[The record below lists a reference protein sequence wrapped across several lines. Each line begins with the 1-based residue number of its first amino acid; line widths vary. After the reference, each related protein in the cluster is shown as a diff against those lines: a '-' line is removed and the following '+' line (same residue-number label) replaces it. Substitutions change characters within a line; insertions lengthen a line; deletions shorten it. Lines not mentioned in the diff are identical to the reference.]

1 MVRWAKDR
9 LRRFTRRDD
18 GSMTIE
24 FVILFPVLMIIFV
37 SFLGFSMA
45 FVRQSMILKANHV
58 NQVARAY
65 SVGFFANEAA
75 AEQEIV
81 RYIHDISSMKD
92 VPESKLG
99 YGSADVEDRLGY
111 VTIRVQVP
119 MLRLISYVGMP
130 SVWRPFVGSNTSLAV
145 RYPIE
150 ERR

>member
-9 LRRFTRRDD
+9 IRRFTRRDD

-45 FVRQSMILKANHV
+45 FVRQSMILNHV

-81 RYIHDISSMKD
+81 QYIQDISSMND
-92 VPESKLG
+92 VSESTLG

-150 ERR
+150 ERS

>member
-45 FVRQSMILKANHV
+45 FVRQSMILNHV

-65 SVGFFANEAA
+65 SVGFFADEAA

-81 RYIHDISSMKD
+81 QYIQHISSMKD
-92 VPESKLG
+92 VPESTLG
-99 YGSADVEDRLGY
+99 YGSADVQDRLGY

>member
-37 SFLGFSMA
+37 SFHGFSMA
-45 FVRQSMILKANHV
+45 FVRQSMILNHV

-65 SVGFFANEAA
+65 SVGFFADEAA

-81 RYIHDISSMKD
+81 QYIQDISSMKD
-92 VPESKLG
+92 VPESTLG
-99 YGSADVEDRLGY
+99 YGSADVQDRLGY

>member
-1 MVRWAKDR
+1 
-9 LRRFTRRDD
+9 
-18 GSMTIE
+18 MTIE
-24 FVILFPVLMIIFV
+24 FVILSPVLMIIFV

-45 FVRQSMILKANHV
+45 FVRQSMILNHV

-81 RYIHDISSMKD
+81 QYIQDISSMKD
-92 VPESKLG
+92 VPESTLG
-99 YGSADVEDRLGY
+99 YGSTDVEDRLGY

-119 MLRLISYVGMP
+119 MLRLISSVGMP

>member
-9 LRRFTRRDD
+9 IRRFTRRDD

-45 FVRQSMILKANHV
+45 FVRQSMILNHV

-81 RYIHDISSMKD
+81 QYIQDISSMKD
-92 VPESKLG
+92 VPESTLG

>member
-1 MVRWAKDR
+1 MVRWTKNKIQ
-9 LRRFTRRDD
+9 RFTRRDD
-18 GSMTIE
+18 GGMTIE
-24 FVILFPVLMIIFV
+24 VVILFPVLMIIFV

-45 FVRQSMILKANHV
+45 FVRQSMILNHV

-65 SVGFFANEAA
+65 SVGFFADTQA

-81 RYIHDISSMKD
+81 QYIQDISSMKD
-92 VPESKLG
+92 VPESTLG

-111 VTIRVQVP
+111 VTIRVQIP

-130 SVWRPFVGSNTSLAV
+130 SVWRSFVGSKTSLAV

-150 ERR
+150 ERA

>member
-9 LRRFTRRDD
+9 IRRFTRRDD

-45 FVRQSMILKANHV
+45 FVRQSMILSHV

-65 SVGFFANEAA
+65 SVEFFEDEIA
-75 AEQEIV
+75 AEEEIIQ
-81 RYIHDISSMKD
+81 YIHDISSIKD
-92 VPESKLG
+92 VPESTLG
-99 YGSADVEDRLGY
+99 YGSAEVEDRLGY

>member
-9 LRRFTRRDD
+9 IRRFTRRDD

-45 FVRQSMILKANHV
+45 FVRQSMILNHV

-81 RYIHDISSMKD
+81 QYIQDISSMKD
-92 VPESKLG
+92 VSESTLG

>member
-1 MVRWAKDR
+1 MVRWTKNKIQ
-9 LRRFTRRDD
+9 RFTRRDD
-18 GSMTIE
+18 VGMTIE

-45 FVRQSMILKANHV
+45 FVRQSMILNHV

-65 SVGFFANEAA
+65 SVGFFADTQA

-81 RYIHDISSMKD
+81 QYIQDISSMKD
-92 VPESKLG
+92 VPESTLG
-99 YGSADVEDRLGY
+99 YGSADVEDSLGY
-111 VTIRVQVP
+111 VTIRVQIP

-130 SVWRPFVGSNTSLAV
+130 SVWRSFVGSKTSLAV

-150 ERR
+150 ERA

>member
-45 FVRQSMILKANHV
+45 FVRQSMILNHV

>member
-9 LRRFTRRDD
+9 IRRFTRRDD

-24 FVILFPVLMIIFV
+24 FVNLFPVLMIIFV

-45 FVRQSMILKANHV
+45 FVRQSMILNHV

-65 SVGFFANEAA
+65 SVGFFADEAA

-81 RYIHDISSMKD
+81 QYIQDISSMKD
-92 VPESKLG
+92 VPESTLG

-150 ERR
+150 ERE

>member
-9 LRRFTRRDD
+9 IRRFTRRDD

-24 FVILFPVLMIIFV
+24 FVILVPVLMIIFV

-45 FVRQSMILKANHV
+45 FVRQSMILNHV

-81 RYIHDISSMKD
+81 QYIQDISSMKD
-92 VPESKLG
+92 VPESTLG

-119 MLRLISYVGMP
+119 LLRLISYVGMP

>member
-1 MVRWAKDR
+1 MIRWAKNR
-9 LRRFTRRDD
+9 IQRFTRRDD

-37 SFLGFSMA
+37 SFMGFSMA
-45 FVRQSMILKANHV
+45 FVRQSMILNHV

-65 SVGFFANEAA
+65 SVGFFADEQT

-81 RYIHDISSMKD
+81 DYLQNIASMKD
-92 VPESKLG
+92 VSGDTLS
-99 YGSADVEDRLGY
+99 YGSATVTDRLGY
-111 VTIRVQVP
+111 VTIQVEIP

-130 SVWRPFVGSNTSLAV
+130 SVWRSFVGSNTNLAV

>member
-9 LRRFTRRDD
+9 IRRFTRRDD

-45 FVRQSMILKANHV
+45 FVRQSMILNHV

-81 RYIHDISSMKD
+81 QYIQDISSMKD

-145 RYPIE
+145 RYPNE
-150 ERR
+150 ERS

>member
-1 MVRWAKDR
+1 
-9 LRRFTRRDD
+9 
-18 GSMTIE
+18 
-24 FVILFPVLMIIFV
+24 
-37 SFLGFSMA
+37 
-45 FVRQSMILKANHV
+45 MILNHV

-65 SVGFFANEAA
+65 SVGFFAEEAV

-81 RYIHDISSMKD
+81 QYIQDISSMKD
-92 VPESKLG
+92 VPESTLG
-99 YGSADVEDRLGY
+99 YGSADVQDRLGY

>member
-9 LRRFTRRDD
+9 IRRFTRRDD

-45 FVRQSMILKANHV
+45 FVRQSMILNLV
-58 NQVARAY
+58 NQVVRAY
-65 SVGFFANEAA
+65 SVGFFEDEIA
-75 AEQEIV
+75 AEEEIIQ
-81 RYIHDISSMKD
+81 YIHDISSMKD
-92 VPESKLG
+92 VPESTLG
-99 YGSADVEDRLGY
+99 YGSAEVEDRLGY

>member
-1 MVRWAKDR
+1 MVRWEKDR

-45 FVRQSMILKANHV
+45 FVRQSMILNHV

-81 RYIHDISSMKD
+81 QYIQDISSMKD
-92 VPESKLG
+92 VPESTLG

-130 SVWRPFVGSNTSLAV
+130 SVWRPFVGSHTSLAV

>member
-1 MVRWAKDR
+1 MVRWTKNKIQ
-9 LRRFTRRDD
+9 RFTRRDD
-18 GSMTIE
+18 GGMTIE

-45 FVRQSMILKANHV
+45 FVRQSMILNHV

-65 SVGFFANEAA
+65 SVGFFADTQA

-81 RYIHDISSMKD
+81 QYIQDISSMKD
-92 VPESKLG
+92 VPESTLG

-111 VTIRVQVP
+111 VTIRVQIS
-119 MLRLISYVGMP
+119 MLRLISSVGMP
-130 SVWRPFVGSNTSLAV
+130 SVWRSFVGSKTSLAV

-150 ERR
+150 ERA

>member
-1 MVRWAKDR
+1 MVRWAKNR

-18 GSMTIE
+18 GGMTIE

-45 FVRQSMILKANHV
+45 FVRQSMILNHV

-81 RYIHDISSMKD
+81 QYIQDISSMKD
-92 VPESKLG
+92 VSESTLG

>member
-9 LRRFTRRDD
+9 IRRFTRRDD

-45 FVRQSMILKANHV
+45 FVRQSMILNHV

-81 RYIHDISSMKD
+81 QYIQDISSMKD
-92 VPESKLG
+92 VPKSTLG

>member
-1 MVRWAKDR
+1 MVRWTKNKIQ
-9 LRRFTRRDD
+9 RFTRRDD
-18 GSMTIE
+18 GGMTIE

-45 FVRQSMILKANHV
+45 FVRQSMILNHV

-65 SVGFFANEAA
+65 SVGFFADTQA

-81 RYIHDISSMKD
+81 QYIQDISSMKD
-92 VPESKLG
+92 VPESTLG

-111 VTIRVQVP
+111 VTIRVQIP

-130 SVWRPFVGSNTSLAV
+130 SVWRSFVGSKNSLAV

-150 ERR
+150 ERA

>member
-9 LRRFTRRDD
+9 IRRFTRRDD

-45 FVRQSMILKANHV
+45 FVRQSMILNHV

-65 SVGFFANEAA
+65 SVGFFEDEIA
-75 AEQEIV
+75 AEEEIIQ
-81 RYIHDISSMKD
+81 YIHDISSMKD
-92 VPESKLG
+92 VPESTLG
-99 YGSADVEDRLGY
+99 YGSAEVEDRLGY

-145 RYPIE
+145 GYPIE

>member
-45 FVRQSMILKANHV
+45 FVRQSMILNHV

-65 SVGFFANEAA
+65 SVGFFADEAA

-81 RYIHDISSMKD
+81 QYIHDISSMKG
-92 VPESKLG
+92 VPESTLG

-111 VTIRVQVP
+111 ITIRVQVP

>member
-45 FVRQSMILKANHV
+45 FVRQSMILNHV

-81 RYIHDISSMKD
+81 QYIQDISSMKD
-92 VPESKLG
+92 VPESTLG

-111 VTIRVQVP
+111 VTIRGQVA

-150 ERR
+150 ERS

>member
-45 FVRQSMILKANHV
+45 FVRQSMILNHV

-81 RYIHDISSMKD
+81 QYIHDISSMKD

-150 ERR
+150 ERE

>member
-45 FVRQSMILKANHV
+45 FVRQSMILNHV

-65 SVGFFANEAA
+65 SVGFFAMRQPHEEDI
-75 AEQEIV
+75 EQYIL
-81 RYIHDISSMKD
+81 RY
-92 VPESKLG
+92 
-99 YGSADVEDRLGY
+99 
-111 VTIRVQVP
+111 
-119 MLRLISYVGMP
+119 
-130 SVWRPFVGSNTSLAV
+130 FVDEGRS
-145 RYPIE
+145 
-150 ERR
+150 

>member
-1 MVRWAKDR
+1 MGKYRT
-9 LRRFTRRDD
+9 RRFTRRDD

-24 FVILFPVLMIIFV
+24 FVTKFPVLMHIFV
-37 SFLGFSMA
+37 SFLGFSTA
-45 FVRQSMILKANHV
+45 FVRQSMILNHV
-58 NQVARAY
+58 NQVAHAH
-65 SVGFFANEAA
+65 SVGFFANEAV

-81 RYIHDISSMKD
+81 QYIHDISSMKD

-99 YGSADVEDRLGY
+99 YGSADVEDRLGC
-111 VTIRVQVP
+111 VTIRVQVSI
-119 MLRLISYVGMP
+119 LRLISYVGMP

>member
-1 MVRWAKDR
+1 MVRWGKDR

-45 FVRQSMILKANHV
+45 FVRQSMILNHV

-65 SVGFFANEAA
+65 SVGFFADEAA

-81 RYIHDISSMKD
+81 QYIQDISSMKD
-92 VPESKLG
+92 VPESTLG
-99 YGSADVEDRLGY
+99 YGSADVQDRLGY

>member
-9 LRRFTRRDD
+9 IRRFTRRDD

-45 FVRQSMILKANHV
+45 FVRQSMILNHV

-65 SVGFFANEAA
+65 SVEFFEDEIA
-75 AEQEIV
+75 AEEEIIQ
-81 RYIHDISSMKD
+81 YIHDISSIKD
-92 VPESKLG
+92 VPESTLG
-99 YGSADVEDRLGY
+99 YGSAEVEDRLGY

>member
-1 MVRWAKDR
+1 MVRWAKR
-9 LRRFTRRDD
+9 IERSTRHDD

-37 SFLGFSMA
+37 AVLGFSMA
-45 FVRQSMILKANHV
+45 FVRQSMILNHV
-58 NQVARAY
+58 NQLARAY
-65 SVGFFANEAA
+65 SVGFPLRRPQPNKRSFNI
-75 AEQEIV
+75 Q
-81 RYIHDISSMKD
+81 DISSMKD
-92 VPESKLG
+92 VPESTLG

-119 MLRLISYVGMP
+119 MLLLISYVGMP

-145 RYPIE
+145 CYPIE

>member
-45 FVRQSMILKANHV
+45 FVRQSMILNHV

-65 SVGFFANEAA
+65 SVGFFADEAA

-81 RYIHDISSMKD
+81 QYIQDISSMKD
-92 VPESKLG
+92 VPESTLG
-99 YGSADVEDRLGY
+99 YGSADVQDRLGY

-130 SVWRPFVGSNTSLAV
+130 SVWRPVVGSNTSLAV

>member
-9 LRRFTRRDD
+9 IRRFTRRDD

-45 FVRQSMILKANHV
+45 FVRQSMILNHV

-65 SVGFFANEAA
+65 SVGFFADTQA

-81 RYIHDISSMKD
+81 QYIQDISSMKD
-92 VPESKLG
+92 VPESTLG

-111 VTIRVQVP
+111 VTIRVQIP

-130 SVWRPFVGSNTSLAV
+130 SVWRSFVGSKTSLAV

-150 ERR
+150 ERA

>member
-9 LRRFTRRDD
+9 IRRFTRRDD

-45 FVRQSMILKANHV
+45 FVRQSMILNHV

-81 RYIHDISSMKD
+81 QYIQDISSMKD

-150 ERR
+150 ERS

>member
-1 MVRWAKDR
+1 MVRWTKNKIQ
-9 LRRFTRRDD
+9 RFTRRDD
-18 GSMTIE
+18 GGMTIE

-45 FVRQSMILKANHV
+45 FVRQSMILNHV

-65 SVGFFANEAA
+65 SVGLFADTQA

-81 RYIHDISSMKD
+81 QYIQDISSMKD
-92 VPESKLG
+92 VPESTLG

-111 VTIRVQVP
+111 VTIRVQIP

-130 SVWRPFVGSNTSLAV
+130 SVWRSFVGSKTSLAV

-150 ERR
+150 ERA

>member
-1 MVRWAKDR
+1 MVRWTKNKIQ
-9 LRRFTRRDD
+9 RFTRRDD
-18 GSMTIE
+18 GGMTIE

-45 FVRQSMILKANHV
+45 FVRQSMILNHV

-65 SVGFFANEAA
+65 SVGFFADTQA

-81 RYIHDISSMKD
+81 QYIQDISSMKD
-92 VPESKLG
+92 VPESTLG
-99 YGSADVEDRLGY
+99 YGSADVEDSLGY
-111 VTIRVQVP
+111 VTIRVQIP

-130 SVWRPFVGSNTSLAV
+130 SVWRSFVGSNTSLAV

-150 ERR
+150 ERA

>member
-1 MVRWAKDR
+1 MVRWAKKR
-9 LRRFTRRDD
+9 IERFTRRDD

-45 FVRQSMILKANHV
+45 FVRQSMILNHV

-75 AEQEIV
+75 AVEDIEQYL
-81 RYIHDISSMKD
+81 RDISSMKD
-92 VPESKLG
+92 VPRSKLG

-150 ERR
+150 ERH